1 MNKAVKINF
10 RVSEYEKKLLLG
22 KVSRVK
28 MKLSDFCRKAVFD
41 KDIIHID
48 GLAECVYDL
57 NKIGVNI
64 NQIAAATNQG
74 RDVAPTMEAIK
85 SRMIQTLNRID
96 KVLDG
101 GGSDGDR

>member
-1 MNKAVKINF
+1 
-10 RVSEYEKKLLLG
+10 
-22 KVSRVK
+22 

-41 KDIIHID
+41 NDIIHID

-64 NQIAAATNQG
+64 NQIATAANQG
-74 RDVAPTMEAIK
+74 RNVAPTMEAIK